1 MKKEKLKKTVKTK
14 PAAARARS
22 RSNAK
27 KAKTDADLIAEIY
40 EDIFSGIG
48 GADGK
53 AKTFTEKEKQ
63 FVIAYLTTAK
73 FCAADAARAC
83 YDAKTDNS
91 FRVIGSQILK
101 KTHIRQAINNALETL
116 VMPKFEVLFRLS
128 EIAAGDIADLT
139 DDDGNF
145 DFEIAKQNGKT
156 GLIYQLE
163 TDRQILEVSSETIDS
178 PGDGRGGGE
187 KEVLEKSITSEKRKI
202 KIYNKLSAL
211 ELIARYYKLLSDK
224 IELSGADGEPLS
236 QVCLYL
242 PDNGRGDSPGQKR
255 GKKT

>member
-1 MKKEKLKKTVKTK
+1 MKNEKPKNQKKTK

-40 EDIFSGIG
+40 ADIFSGITD
-48 GADGK
+48 ADGK

-63 FVIAYLTTAK
+63 FIVAYLTDAK

-101 KTHIRQAINNALETL
+101 KPHIRQAINNALETL

-145 DFEIAKQNGKT
+145 DFEIAKSNGKT

-163 TDRQILEVSSETIDS
+163 TDRQILEVSSETVDA
-178 PGDGRGGGE
+178 PGADGDGE

-202 KIYNKLSAL
+202 KIYNKLNAL

-236 QVCLYL
+236 KVCIYL
-242 PDNGRGDSPGQKR
+242 PDNGRGDSPGANR
-255 GKKT
+255 GKKK